1 VVRAYLPIGV
11 QKTFETINLTEMLEA
26 INLAIARL
34 IRAANVSD
42 NGNAFALVCGLGVLA
57 LVCLFR

>member
-1 VVRAYLPIGV
+1 MVRAYLPIGV

-26 INLAIARL
+26 INLTVARL

-42 NGNAFALVCGLGVLA
+42 NGNAFALVCGLSVLA